1 MCSSFRPTFSPTLPP
16 RTVPPLGSPAC
27 LPLPMN
33 GMTDVHTWVKRGG
46 REGGRG
52 TLTFLWQQLSIS
64 EVHFA
69 AAAAAVAFRSVEF
82 LAFSFS
88 FSFSLS
94 SFVLFSFRSPP
105 PPPPSFFAFVGK
117 WEREGG
123 REGEVFRWH
132 FSGNIEANCVYSTY

>member
-16 RTVPPLGSPAC
+16 TAHRPTPGLARVPPFANEWNDRRTYVGEA
-27 LPLPMN
+27 
-33 GMTDVHTWVKRGG
+33 GREGV

-64 EVHFA
+64 EVHFAAA

-94 SFVLFSFRSPP
+94 SFVPFSFRSP

-117 WEREGG
+117 WEREGR
-123 REGEVFRWH
+123 REGGRGIQTAFFREYR
-132 FSGNIEANCVYSTY
+132 S